1 MSCSLSINN
10 TGKATAAALAVAAV
24 LSAAGCGQKPKGQA
38 DGGNRPPEISLVRI
52 QQDQPAVDGQLTLE
66 VKSSDPDG
74 DLVFYRVE
82 WAVNGKAVQTG
93 QSQQFSTRGL
103 SPGDLVAAR
112 VQASDGSSL
121 SGWASS
127 GTAVLWPKLAGI
139 DGLSLEPSPLTAGL
153 TSVSAIPRLSAAGK
167 PDQMSF
173 VFRWT
178 VDGRASRDS
187 GGTMST
193 EPLRKGQTVAV
204 EAIPVMGDT
213 RGRPF
218 RMTAKV
224 VGPAPV
230 ISGVESLERDSLWD
244 NYRILASDPGSE
256 PLTYSLVSA
265 PPGSR
270 IDQAQGTFAIPR
282 GESGGEV
289 VLRVSN
295 RSGSWAERRLETAP

>member
-1 MSCSLSINN
+1 MRTHRHIAL
-10 TGKATAAALAVAAV
+10 AALAAAV
-24 LSAAGCGQKPKGQA
+24 LAAGCGENKGGQST
-38 DGGNRPPEISLVRI
+38 GNRPPVISLVRI

-66 VKSSDPDG
+66 IKSSDPDR

-82 WAVNGKAVQTG
+82 WTVNGQAVQTG
-93 QSQQFSTRGL
+93 ASPQFSTRGL
-103 SPGDLVAAR
+103 SPGDQVAAR

-121 SGWASS
+121 SDWASS
-127 GTAVLWPKLAGI
+127 GTAVLWPRLAAI
-139 DGLSLEPSPLTAGL
+139 DSLSLEPSPLTAGL

-167 PDQMSF
+167 PDRMSF

-187 GGTMST
+187 GSTMST

-204 EAIPVMGDT
+204 DAIPVMGDA

-244 NYRILASDPGSE
+244 NYRIVASDPGSE

-270 IDQAQGTFAIPR
+270 IDPAQGTFAIPR
-282 GESGGEV
+282 GESGGEI

-295 RSGSWAERRLETAP
+295 RSGSWAERRVGTAP